1 MELLASHLHKWFQ
14 QHLLPS
20 SNLSFDQMMVLCK
33 RKSAHMIK
41 LLGKPI
47 NQGYKIYS
55 LCDSGYTYL
64 FLFYLEA
71 TENEVSNFTKTTFS
85 YAHLSQKE

>member
-1 MELLASHLHKWFQ
+1 
-14 QHLLPS
+14 
-20 SNLSFDQMMVLCK
+20 
-33 RKSAHMIK
+33 MIK